1 MDIQMGI
8 SFLKILYI
16 SLSACY
22 WLYICAPQV
31 FMSPQRSEERLE
43 SLGVGI
49 INSCERTV
57 MWGLE
62 GKPWF
67 FERSISNLNHRAS
80 LLHFLW
86 LFLRSNLSKH
96 YILVF
101 YYIINIWSSI
111 KYSIWKLQNYLRM
124 NIYIVYI
131 LFTLLTYLKVS
142 IFFFFVVTVCFG
154 SWL

>member
-1 MDIQMGI
+1 
-8 SFLKILYI
+8 
-16 SLSACY
+16 
-22 WLYICAPQV
+22 
-31 FMSPQRSEERLE
+31 
-43 SLGVGI
+43 
-49 INSCERTV
+49 
-57 MWGLE
+57 
-62 GKPWF
+62 
-67 FERSISNLNHRAS
+67 
-80 LLHFLW
+80 
-86 LFLRSNLSKH
+86 
-96 YILVF
+96 VF